1 MNLLGFFILFTFAN
15 LFLFLALYQA
25 LRWYKSINKKL
36 AVLEEITM
44 EMAELQKKFSN
55 FKVEDNYLK
64 HN

>member
-1 MNLLGFFILFTFAN
+1 MNLLVFFILFTFAN

-36 AVLEEITM
+36 AVLEEITL

>member
-1 MNLLGFFILFTFAN
+1 MNLLVFFILFTFAN